1 MSMRKLST
9 SDQLLLL
16 MHNLGLI
23 DERRSQAINE
33 LKKMTRI
40 SSEQLAEI
48 LEKHEESGYIKSI
61 KGRQGLLHYFLTGKG
76 IIRVSSTFT

>member
-9 SDQLLLL
+9 SDRILLL
-16 MHNLGLI
+16 MHNLGII

-33 LKKMTRI
+33 LKKMAKI
-40 SSEQLAEI
+40 SRERLAEI
-48 LEKHEESGYIKSI
+48 LEKHENSGYVKSI
-61 KGRQGLLHYFLTGKG
+61 KGRQGLSHYFLTGKG